1 MFNDTSKVKA
11 YSAVMNDNCLNA
23 NAQFRYFDSA
33 LLHNIEKDGTLA
45 SPPFKEYKSRLAV
58 YHGVSTLGKIYQNSS
73 LHLLKQTN
81 AGSLFFYHKYQ
92 LVCAEPKT
100 TYINRNKKCN
110 TKEQEFTFGK

>member
-1 MFNDTSKVKA
+1 MYNNPSKSKA
-11 YSAVMNDNCLNA
+11 YFAVMTYNCLNA
-23 NAQFRYFDSA
+23 SAQFRYLDSA
-33 LLHNIEKDGTLA
+33 LLHNIERDGTLA
-45 SPPFKEYKSRLAV
+45 SPPFKEYKSHLAV
-58 YHGVSTLGKIYQNSS
+58 YHGVSAFLKRYQNSA

-81 AGSLFFYHKYQ
+81 AGSLLFYHKYQ